1 MEESLVPLKSGQ
13 RLRSQV
19 CTTEVIV
26 VRVPADDLEL
36 SCGGTPMVE
45 LGTEITEGGAPA
57 AGLDEGTL
65 LGKRY
70 TTDDADGALE
80 LLVTKGGD
88 GTLAGNGVPLVTKES
103 KPLPSSD

>member
-1 MEESLVPLKSGQ
+1 VPLKSGQ

-26 VRVPADDLEL
+26 VRAPADDLEL
-36 SCGGTPMVE
+36 SCGGSPMVE
-45 LGTEITEGGAPA
+45 LGTDVPDGGTPA
-57 AGLDEGTL
+57 DGLAEGTL

-70 TTDDADGALE
+70 TTDDSEGTLE
-80 LLVTKGGD
+80 VLVTKGGD
-88 GTLAGNGVPLVTKES
+88 GTLTGNGTPLVFKES

>member
-1 MEESLVPLKSGQ
+1 MPLKSGQ

-36 SCGGTPMVE
+36 TCGGAPMVE
-45 LGTEITEGGAPA
+45 LGTEVAEGGTPAP
-57 AGLDEGTL
+57 GLDDGTL

-70 TTDDADGALE
+70 TTDDADGTLE
-80 LLVTKGGD
+80 LLVTKGGA

>member
-1 MEESLVPLKSGQ
+1 MPLKSGQ

-36 SCGGTPMVE
+36 SCGGAPMVE
-45 LGTEITEGGAPA
+45 LGTEVA
-57 AGLDEGTL
+57 AGGTPAPGLADGTL

-70 TTDDADGALE
+70 TTDDADGTLE

>member
-1 MEESLVPLKSGQ
+1 MEFKPGL

-26 VRVPADDLEL
+26 VRPSTDDIDLQ
-36 SCGGTPMVE
+36 CGGAAMVAV
-45 LGTEITEGGAPA
+45 GTQVTQGVSPA
-57 AGLDEGTL
+57 EGLDSGTL

-70 TTDDADGALE
+70 TTEDLNPLE
-80 LLVTKGGD
+80 LLVTKQGA
-88 GTLAGNGVPLVTKES
+88 GTLTSGGTPLVLKEA

>member
-1 MEESLVPLKSGQ
+1 MPLKSGQ

-36 SCGGTPMVE
+36 ACGGAPMVE
-45 LGTEITEGGAPA
+45 LGSEVPEAGAPA
-57 AGLDEGTL
+57 EGLADGTL

-70 TTDDADGALE
+70 TTDDADGTLE
-80 LLVTKGGD
+80 LLVTKGGA
-88 GTLAGNGVPLVTKES
+88 GTLTGNGVPLVTKES